1 MDYTQVSSRL
11 NLAQK
16 CLFREPNSDF
26 FVIKHA
32 ITNKESDRETV
43 N

>member
-1 MDYTQVSSRL
+1 MDSTQVSSRL

-26 FVIKHA
+26 FVIKHV